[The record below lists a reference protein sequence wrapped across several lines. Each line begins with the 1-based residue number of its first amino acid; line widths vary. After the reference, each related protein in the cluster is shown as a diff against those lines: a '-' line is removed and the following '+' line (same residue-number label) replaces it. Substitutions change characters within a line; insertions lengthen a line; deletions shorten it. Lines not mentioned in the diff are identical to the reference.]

1 MRPPTRVSRLAL
13 GTAIFAVL
21 ALLSAVPVVAQQP
34 DVPETGFSILA
45 EMVAAGIIT
54 LVIGGGWILLAE
66 EYTIETTDRIHN
78 DPVETFLYGLAI
90 TIALIVIIV
99 GLAITIIGLLLAIP
113 LVIVAAIGGLILAEL
128 GYLAVGRLV
137 DDEWAIALVVAIV
150 VAAFAGGVPILGGLV
165 GFVVSCMAFGAVY
178 LEYREDDDPPTDSRT
193 ASSPTPATGP
203 KPATKRS
210 EPSTPDTTESK
221 LTAEEGA
228 SVETDD
234 ETPSLNDRSVSE
246 WDWGLDDEDA
256 EDENAPDGGDE
267 TGETGESDDSG
278 DRR

>member
-1 MRPPTRVSRLAL
+1 MRPPTRCSRIAL
-13 GTAIFAVL
+13 GTALFTL
-21 ALLSAVPVVAQQP
+21 FALLSAAPVVAQQP

-45 EMVAAGIIT
+45 EMVVAGLIT

-66 EYTIETTDRIHN
+66 EYTIKTTDRIHN

-90 TIALIVIIV
+90 TIALIVVIIA
-99 GLAITIIGLLLAIP
+99 LAITIIGLLLAIP
-113 LVIVAAIGGLILAEL
+113 LLIVAAIGGLILAEL

-137 DDEWAIALVVAIV
+137 DDEWAIALAVAII

-203 KPATKRS
+203 KPDSERA

-221 LTAEEGA
+221 STAGEGA
-228 SVETDD
+228 SAKTDD

-256 EDENAPDGGDE
+256 ADENAPDGRDE
-267 TGETGESDDSG
+267 TDKNDDSG